1 MSVYLISVR
10 GGRKVALPV
19 LTEESYRRLR
29 NTSSQQANLRQARMG
44 NQAAKR
50 RLIQFNYSGY
60 YPDGVV
66 KGCRLPSQAFGFDV
80 DDAGE
85 FERIAKMLMEKRG
98 PAMES
103 QGTGARRGT
112 AGSEIKG
119 AAAEGGD
126 AGEDKGAEGA
136 AGEGA
141 PLAERLGLLMLERSA
156 SQGGHAVFKREKGKT
171 ILENQ
176 VRIAKALDCELDT
189 NAHDINRV
197 YFSSTAD
204 KDELLFLSPELF
216 NDQYGV
222 SPGADVDRVAE
233 EARTL
238 EDREKNGREELPEG
252 AHGSNKHFKVG
263 ETERTKKP
271 GGTEKPEPGGQAME
285 SPGTGAQRGTCS
297 SSASSASAGSAS
309 AGSSS
314 AGSSSACSSSACSS
328 SAGSASAGSSSA
340 GSSSAGSA
348 SSSSSSSSGENYLGI
363 PYEVIIEKWWGM
375 YNDGKTPVTSNRDV
389 LTFELAVN
397 LRHICGFDRLLMDR
411 VIPCYDGFPEEQKM
425 KCIDSA
431 LAERRTQMPKRLKDV
446 LNALR
451 QEYLKTGCGDAQ
463 EGVQVADALDEAM
476 QQDELWHF
484 NRLPK
489 LPMGVSDSVAA
500 AGTPL
505 CMATLIGI
513 APALGALATGVKLD
527 VHGNARGLNLISYIC
542 GEFGSGKGQLDPII
556 GAWMYELQAQ
566 TDIYTQQEEEWAQ
579 KTRRMKSG
587 KAPEQPKLPV
597 RMLPLN
603 NTLANIAERLGN
615 AEEKHSFSF
624 TPEADTVAM
633 KWKSS
638 MSDFSVML
646 RQAYD
651 ESRYDREAKSADAT
665 RVHIKKLLWNVT
677 MCGTQDALYR
687 VITNYTDGLLSRIS
701 IARTPDNT
709 FAPLALKPSHLT
721 DKQEERIHQVAHL
734 LPMMQGTVVLHKL
747 ENRGREWLERI
758 RMEAMKN
765 DDRVLARQR
774 LRGCVNAQRITCAL
788 WLCKVAES
796 LIGRFG
802 LSGAEKRLKLTPK
815 LWITTLEKLQN
826 DDMLQTF
833 DLIADYLIDND
844 LYYFRERIEG
854 AYESKN
860 YQIGPRNRVG
870 KNDSIF
876 ARLADEFSM
885 EQAIQQCMAVKGA
898 NVSRNSVR
906 MMLKN
911 WRNQGLIVLGSVP
924 NHFQKVQNL
933 PAGGH

>member
-126 AGEDKGAEGA
+126 AGEDKGADRTAGEGKGA
-136 AGEGA
+136 DGTAGEGA
-141 PLAERLGLLMLERSA
+141 TLAERLGLLMLERSA

-238 EDREKNGREELPEG
+238 EDREKNGKEELPEG

-309 AGSSS
+309 A
-314 AGSSSACSSSACSS
+314 CSSSASSS
-328 SAGSASAGSSSA
+328 SAGSASA

-566 TDIYTQQEEEWAQ
+566 TDIYTQQEEEWAL

-633 KWKSS
+633 KWKSA

-721 DKQEERIHQVAHL
+721 DKQEEHIHQVAHL

>member
-103 QGTGARRGT
+103 QGTGAKRGT
-112 AGSEIKG
+112 ASSEIKG

-126 AGEDKGAEGA
+126 AGEGKGADGTAGEGKGAEGA
-136 AGEGA
+136 AGEGKGA
-141 PLAERLGLLMLERSA
+141 EGTAGEGATLAERLGLLMLEKSA

-263 ETERTKKP
+263 GTERTEKL
-271 GGTEKPEPGGQAME
+271 GGTEKPRGQAME

-297 SSASSASAGSAS
+297 SSAGSA
-309 AGSSS
+309 
-314 AGSSSACSSSACSS
+314 
-328 SAGSASAGSSSA
+328 
-340 GSSSAGSA
+340 
-348 SSSSSSSSGENYLGI
+348 SSSSSSSGENYLGI

-397 LRHICGFDRLLMDR
+397 LRHICGFDRKLMDR

-527 VHGNARGLNLISYIC
+527 VHGNARGLNLIAYIC

-633 KWKSS
+633 KWKSA

-665 RVHIKKLLWNVT
+665 RVHIRKLLWNVT